1 MDPLKLLSR
10 STRRKQALQ
19 SARDA
24 PSGGQNAQP
33 QLFPDSITAT
43 LNGSRKRKRNHE
55 AGAVAAV
62 AEDPVNFFGRQ
73 EEVRNGVDRGNCTT
87 ATSARSGTHPC
98 YVDEDGLA
106 DRKGTSTEMPYEDC
120 ARILRW
126 HKLKITWLNPP
137 RQHKKE
143 RRKIKIGGADSKKA
157 KEALVPQP
165 LSSFQELR
173 SRYDI
178 DRWLASNLGDQGYKT
193 PTEVQIAALPLLLDD
208 RKRYL
213 PSAADSASID
223 GKHTGGIDL
232 LSVAPTGS
240 GKTLA
245 FMIPLLDRLKRQS
258 RKDPDA
264 KRHSSAVILAPTKEL
279 SAQIVNEGRKLAR
292 NTGIR
297 ISQMRKGMSFGQEE
311 AILDEEIDNAGI
323 EAHQD
328 HDTTTV
334 VKADVIV
341 STPGVLQG
349 ALRGSTDSKQLPRVQ
364 YLVLDEADVL
374 LDPLFK
380 EQTLGI
386 WNALS
391 HPQLR
396 VSLWS
401 ATMGSNV
408 EELARS
414 TIAARLRVLQQGQ
427 EKKIAQAPLI
437 RLIVGLKD
445 SAAPNVEHKLLYA
458 ASEQGKLM
466 GLRQLLHPT
475 SSSHEAGPML
485 RPPFLVFTQTIE
497 RAIAL
502 HSELRYDI
510 PAEAGGINRIAVLH
524 ADLSTTARDDVM
536 TRFRKGS
543 IWVLI
548 TTDLLSRGVDFRGVN
563 GVVNYDIPGSTA
575 AYIHRIGRTGRA
587 GREGGV
593 AVTLYSKED
602 MPYLKHIANV
612 MKMAQRQRGEEAN
625 DTQKWLLDALPKLSK
640 NEKQAL
646 KKHGVKSRT
655 AKGAESNAKAGR
667 RTKISTKAG
676 FVRRAENRRKGAKA
690 ASQRVEDVGSDSDAR
705 DESDF
710 AGFD

>member
-10 STRRKQALQ
+10 STRRKQPPT

-24 PSGGQNAQP
+24 PSGGQQAPP
-33 QLFPDSITAT
+33 QLFPDPAT
-43 LNGSRKRKRNHE
+43 VLNKSKKRKRDH
-55 AGAVAAV
+55 GGSRV
-62 AEDPVNFFGRQ
+62 AEAVDEPVSFFGGQ
-73 EEVRNGVDRGNCTT
+73 
-87 ATSARSGTHPC
+87 
-98 YVDEDGLA
+98 EDGGTGVRRA
-106 DRKGTSTEMPYEDC
+106 EHTARKIETDETSGPNVDDDGIDDDYQGTREEMSYEIC
-120 ARILRW
+120 RRILKE
-126 HKLKITWLNPP
+126 HKLKVTRLNPP
-137 RQHKKE
+137 RAHKKE
-143 RRKIKIGGADSKKA
+143 RRKTQGKASGSKK
-157 KEALVPQP
+157 KGDALVPQP
-165 LSSFQELR
+165 LSTLNELR

-178 DRWLASNLGDQGYKT
+178 GQHLFNNIIDQGYKN
-193 PTEVQIAALPLLLDD
+193 PTEVQIAALPLLLDNPGN
-208 RKRYL
+208 YIL
-213 PSAADSASID
+213 SADDHATHS
-223 GKHTGGIDL
+223 GGEIDL

-240 GKTLA
+240 GKTMA
-245 FMIPLLDRLKRQS
+245 FMIPLLERLR
-258 RKDPDA
+258 
-264 KRHSSAVILAPTKEL
+264 RHRREDVNAERHTCAVILAPTKEL
-279 SAQIVNEGRKLAR
+279 ASQIVNEGRKLGK
-292 NTGIR
+292 NTGVR
-297 ISQMRKGMSFGQEE
+297 ITQMRKGMRFGHAPAKVDEDADTPE
-311 AILDEEIDNAGI
+311 LDGDDGSPSSS
-323 EAHQD
+323 
-328 HDTTTV
+328 V

-341 STPGVLQG
+341 STPGILQST
-349 ALRGSTDSKQLPRVQ
+349 LRGSTGVDHLPEVR

-380 EQTLGI
+380 EQTLDI
-386 WNALS
+386 WNGLS
-391 HPQLR
+391 HPRLR
-396 VSLWS
+396 VSMWS

-414 TIAARLRVLQQGQ
+414 TITARLRPLQQRGE
-427 EKKIAQAPLI
+427 EKICEAPLI

-475 SSSHEAGPML
+475 SSSCEAGPIL

-524 ADLSTTARDDVM
+524 ADLTATARDDVM
-536 TRFRKGS
+536 TRFRKGT

-563 GVVNYDIPGSTA
+563 GVVNYDIPGSSA

-612 MKMAQRQRGEEAN
+612 MAMAQRQRGDEAS
-625 DTQKWLLDALPKLSK
+625 DMQKWLLDALPKLSK

-655 AKGAESNAKAGR
+655 AKGQGSDIKAGPN
-667 RTKISTKAG
+667 TKISTKAG
-676 FVRRAENRRKGAKA
+676 FVRRAENRKKGAKT
-690 ASQRVEDVGSDSDAR
+690 ASQRTLRAGSDSNGGN
-705 DESDF
+705 ESDF

>member
-1 MDPLKLLSR
+1 MDPLKLLAR
-10 STRRKQALQ
+10 STRRKKTLT

-33 QLFPDSITAT
+33 QLFPDAKDSGLT
-43 LNGSRKRKRNHE
+43 GSRKRKRNGE
-55 AGAVAAV
+55 AGVGAQVSN
-62 AEDPVNFFGRQ
+62 EPGNFFARQ
-73 EEVRNGVDRGNCTT
+73 EDGVKGRGTGVSQ
-87 ATSARSGTHPC
+87 SAPNSR
-98 YVDEDGLA
+98 DEDNGNEQGLVQTA
-106 DRKGTSTEMPYEDC
+106 AAAPDLSHEDC
-120 ARILRW
+120 RRILNA
-126 HKLKITWLNPP
+126 HKLKVTWLNPP
-137 RQHKKE
+137 RQHQKE
-143 RRKIKIGGADSKKA
+143 RRKAEGVGLGSKKSSDS
-157 KEALVPQP
+157 LLPQP
-165 LSSFQELR
+165 LSSFDELG
-173 SRYDI
+173 SRYGVGQQ
-178 DRWLASNLGDQGYKT
+178 LVKNVVDQGYKT
-193 PTEVQIAALPLLLDD
+193 PTEVQMAALPLLLEHEQRYMSLTYDHSPRRQD
-208 RKRYL
+208 RN
-213 PSAADSASID
+213 AC
-223 GKHTGGIDL
+223 GIDL

-245 FMIPLLDRLKRQS
+245 FMIPLIDRVRRRKRQ
-258 RKDPDA
+258 DA
-264 KRHSSAVILAPTKEL
+264 PSEKHTSAVILAPTKEL
-279 SAQIVNEGRKLAR
+279 AAQIVNEGRKLSV
-292 NTGIR
+292 NTAVR
-297 ISQMRKGMSFGQEE
+297 VTQMRKGMRLGHEQADDSASNGETGP
-311 AILDEEIDNAGI
+311 AHGHLHDNS
-323 EAHQD
+323 
-328 HDTTTV
+328 TV
-334 VKADVIV
+334 VKADIIV
-341 STPGVLQG
+341 STPGVLQS
-349 ALRGSTDSKQLPRVQ
+349 AVRGSSGMDHLAQVEH
-364 YLVLDEADVL
+364 LVLDEADVL

-380 EQTLGI
+380 EQTRDI
-386 WNALS
+386 WNGLT
-391 HPQLR
+391 HPELR
-396 VSLWS
+396 ISMWS

-414 TIAARLRVLQQGQ
+414 TITARMRQLQH
-427 EKKIAQAPLI
+427 ERDENFAEAPLV

-475 SSSHEAGPML
+475 SSSHNAGPTL

-510 PAEAGGINRIAVLH
+510 PAEAGGISRIAVLH
-524 ADLSTTARDDVM
+524 ADLSTPTRDDVM

-563 GVVNYDIPGSTA
+563 GVVNYDIPGSSA

-612 MKMAQRQRGEEAN
+612 IAMAQRQRGEEAS
-625 DTQKWLLDALPKLSK
+625 DMQKWLLDALPKLSK

-646 KKHGVKSRT
+646 RKHGVKSR
-655 AKGAESNAKAGR
+655 ASKGQGSDDKAAR

-676 FVRRAENRRKGAKA
+676 FSRRAENRRKGARA
-690 ASQRVEDVGSDSDAR
+690 ASQRTLQGEADSDAGI
-705 DESDF
+705 ESDF
-710 AGFD
+710 TGFD

>member
-10 STRRKQALQ
+10 STRRKSTPK

-24 PSGGQNAQP
+24 PSAGQDPRP
-33 QLFPDSITAT
+33 QLFPESTSTIS
-43 LNGSRKRKRNHE
+43 NESRKRKRGQD
-55 AGAVAAV
+55 AGTG
-62 AEDPVNFFGRQ
+62 AEDVDNHVDFFGRQ
-73 EEVRNGVDRGNCTT
+73 GTVRDGVKEEGREGERKTRDG
-87 ATSARSGTHPC
+87 AHRSG
-98 YVDEDGLA
+98 VGDDDDGSP
-106 DRKGTSTEMPYEDC
+106 RTEMAPEAC
-120 ARILRW
+120 RRLLKE
-126 HKLKITWLNPP
+126 HKLKVTWLNPP
-137 RQHKKE
+137 RPNKE
-143 RRKIKIGGADSKKA
+143 RRKGKSSAEGQKKT
-157 KEALVPQP
+157 KDTLVPQP
-165 LSSFQELR
+165 LLSFTELR
-173 SRYDI
+173 SRYKVGERLVRSI
-178 DRWLASNLGDQGYKT
+178 IEQGYDT
-193 PTEVQIAALPLLLDD
+193 PTEVQIAALPLLLDTNA
-208 RKRYL
+208 RYL
-213 PSAADSASID
+213 PSDSDDRAKTPMPDSD
-223 GKHTGGIDL
+223 VDL

-245 FMIPLLDRLKRQS
+245 FLIPLLDRLRRERREHES
-258 RKDPDA
+258 TE
-264 KRHSSAVILAPTKEL
+264 RHTSAVILAPTKEL
-279 SAQIVNEGRKLAR
+279 AGQIVNEGRKLAK
-292 NTGIR
+292 NTGVR
-297 ISQMRKGMSFGQEE
+297 VTQMRKGMKFGHQQ
-311 AILDEEIDNAGI
+311 ASAHDNGHALDEEN
-323 EAHQD
+323 EQD
-328 HDTTTV
+328 HTSTTV

-341 STPGVLQG
+341 STPGILQG
-349 ALRGSTDSKQLPRVQ
+349 AIIGSAGLDNLRQVRH
-364 YLVLDEADVL
+364 LVLDEADVL

-380 EQTLGI
+380 EQTLSI
-386 WNALS
+386 WNGLT
-391 HPQLR
+391 HPKLR
-396 VSLWS
+396 ISMWS

-414 TIAARLRVLQQGQ
+414 TISARHRNLLQSD
-427 EKKIAQAPLI
+427 EKTAEAPLI

-475 SSSHEAGPML
+475 SSSHEAGPIL

-510 PAEAGGINRIAVLH
+510 PAEAGGISRIAVLH
-524 ADLSTTARDDVM
+524 ADLSATARDDVM
-536 TRFRKGS
+536 TRFRKGT

-563 GVVNYDIPGSTA
+563 GVVNYDIPGSSA

-612 MKMAQRQRGEEAN
+612 MAMAQRQRGEEAT
-625 DTQKWLLDALPKLSK
+625 DMQKWLVDALPKLSK

-655 AKGAESNAKAGR
+655 AKRQGDDSKVAR

-676 FVRRAENRRKGAKA
+676 FVRRAENRKKGAKA
-690 ASQRVEDVGSDSDAR
+690 ASQRMLHAGSDSDAGN
-705 DESDF
+705 ESDF